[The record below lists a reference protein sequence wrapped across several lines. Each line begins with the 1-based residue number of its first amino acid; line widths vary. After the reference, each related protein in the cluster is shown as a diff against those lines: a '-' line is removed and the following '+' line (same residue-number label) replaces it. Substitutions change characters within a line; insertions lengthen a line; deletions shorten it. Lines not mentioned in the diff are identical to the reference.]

1 MLSFIGYLMLF
12 SMIYLLLKGKSS
24 PIILFI
30 VLPILAAAVAGFSP
44 IQIGEF
50 AAAGLEKTTSNAVLF
65 IFSII
70 YFGVMNDAG
79 MFDVLIDK
87 LVAKAGNSVVAITVV
102 TAIIGIIGH
111 LDGATATTVLV
122 TIPAMLPLYK
132 KLNIRPQ
139 VLLLIVG
146 AAMGVMNLLPWGG
159 PTARTA
165 VVLGIEANELWKTLI
180 PIQGVGVITT
190 IGLAVI
196 LGNIE
201 KKRGAGIS
209 KTTNDKFDAVEVEY
223 TVGSSAAVSEV
234 EVVDEKQAAVLALK
248 RPKLAIVNILITAIV
263 IGTLVVDIMP
273 AYIVFMA
280 ALSVAIIINYP
291 SKKEQEARI
300 KSHAPSALLISAT
313 MLASGVFVGV
323 LGESGMLDAMA
334 NTLLSLIPGFLA
346 PFIHLIMGVAAL
358 PIGMFLG
365 TDAYF
370 YGLLPLVIEVAKT
383 YGITAMNVALAMI
396 LGKNVALLISP
407 LVPATFLATG
417 LADVEL
423 KDHMKFCFGWLFA
436 ISLIM
441 LVCGILLG
449 IVTI

>member
-50 AAAGLEKTTSNAVLF
+50 AAAGLDKTTSNAVLF

-102 TAIIGIIGH
+102 TAIIGH

-209 KTTNDKFDAVEVEY
+209 NTTNDKFESVGVEY

-234 EVVDEKQAAVLALK
+234 EVVDEKEAAVLALK

-263 IGTLVVDIMP
+263 IGTLVVDVMP

-291 SKKEQEARI
+291 SKKDQEARI
-300 KSHAPSALLISAT
+300 KAHAPSALLISAT

-346 PFIHLIMGVAAL
+346 PFIHLIMGVVAL
-358 PIGMFLG
+358 PVGMFLG

-417 LADVEL
+417 LAEVEL

-441 LVCGILLG
+441 LVCGILFG

>member
-30 VLPILAAAVAGFSP
+30 VLPVVAGVCAGFSP

-159 PTARTA
+159 PTARAA

-201 KKRGAGIS
+201 KKRGAGITN
-209 KTTNDKFDAVEVEY
+209 TTNDKFDSVGVEY
-223 TVGSSAAVSEV
+223 TVGSSAVVSEV

-248 RPKLAIVNILITAIV
+248 RPKLAIVNILMTALV
-263 IGTLVVDIMP
+263 IGTLSVDIIP
-273 AYIVFMA
+273 AYIVFMV
-280 ALSVAIIINYP
+280 ALGVSIIINYP
-291 SKKEQEARI
+291 SKKDQEARI
-300 KSHAPSALLISAT
+300 KAHAPSALLISAT

-346 PFIHLIMGVAAL
+346 PFIHLIMGVLAL

-383 YGITAMNVALAMI
+383 YGITGMNVALAMI

-441 LVCGILLG
+441 LVCGILFG